1 MTELT
6 HEFDH
11 FREISAELSSWT
23 TVWKNNALSL
33 RDWIL
38 ADAWYRSRCLDLP
51 RSGTSLVPVLD
62 MANHSPNPMA
72 RYDES
77 ADHEATLVLGHDAS
91 IAPGDEVTITYG
103 QDKSAAEIL
112 FSYGFI
118 DTEGSRRHLALP
130 VPLLEDDP
138 LLRAKLYS
146 FGSAPMAEIWLD
158 DEGKPAWKSPFA
170 FFLCLNEE
178 DGLEF
183 RTLQEVGGGRI
194 LKVFWQEEDVTDRVG
209 DFEEL
214 IKRHP
219 MAALF
224 RLRVVTVVEELAGTH
239 LSHMKA
245 VTSAEEDELARESY
259 AEPRQEC
266 TVLAGTLRE
275 VESAI
280 LETVLM
286 GLQEEVSSPTFFPL
300 VFLGSL
306 FCGNE
311 RPLFAPWNRSW
322 EARLP
327 DPTIMAFHLSLMRD
341 QVHKDPTILPL
352 VIPDYP

>member
-1 MTELT
+1 MNAKLTELT
-6 HEFDH
+6 REFDH
-11 FREISAELSSWT
+11 FREKSEELSSWT
-23 TVWKNNALSL
+23 TVWENSALSL

-51 RSGTSLVPVLD
+51 RSGTALVPVLD
-62 MANHSPNPMA
+62 MANHSPAPTA

-77 ADHEATLVLGHDAS
+77 ADHEATLVLRHDAS
-91 IAPGDEVTITYG
+91 IAPSDEVTITYG

-146 FGSAPMAEIWLD
+146 FGKPPMAEVWLD
-158 DEGKPAWKSPFA
+158 GEGKPAWKSPFA

-183 RTLQEVGGGRI
+183 RTLQEVGGAR
-194 LKVFWQEEDVTDRVG
+194 LLRVFWQEEDVTDRVG

-214 IKRHP
+214 VKGHP

-245 VTSAEEDELARESY
+245 VSSAEEDEMDRESH
-259 AEPRQEC
+259 AELRREC
-266 TVLAGTLRE
+266 AVLAGALRD

-280 LETVLM
+280 LEAVLM
-286 GLQEEVSSPTFFPL
+286 GLQEEVSAAVFSRSSFIHSLLHCQDEADQCSP
-300 VFLGSL
+300 LGA
-306 FCGNE
+306 G
-311 RPLFAPWNRSW
+311 
-322 EARLP
+322 
-327 DPTIMAFHLSLMRD
+327 T
-341 QVHKDPTILPL
+341 K
-352 VIPDYP
+352 